1 MPNRRGFLA
10 HAFTAFGVGVFGTG
24 RKALASPAPRQDSS
38 PFLGRNPG
46 DERTVEGMKLCWCPP
61 GQFVMGSPP
70 TETGRNADEAQVPVT
85 ITRGFWMAK
94 FEVTQG
100 HWTRVMGA
108 LPKTPPTAEF
118 GLGDEYPV
126 YWVSYGDAETFCRTL
141 TEGARRAGALPDGW
155 EFRLPTEAQWEYACR
170 AGTVTATAFGD
181 SLGLRQANFNGE
193 PLKAGEGGNGT
204 WSCHIR
210 WQLSGQS
217 VGPLRHARQ
226 CLRVVPRLVS
236 RAVAWRNGSGSLGDE
251 RTAEPGRNLF
261 PRPARR
267 RLERFRQVLSFGV
280 PAALRARTE
289 LRPHRLSRRRGSSSW
304 KRSPAT
310 CRRPRLN

>member
-1 MPNRRGFLA
+1 MPKRREFLA
-10 HAFTAFGVGVFGTG
+10 HAFTALSVGVFGTG
-24 RKALASPAPRQDSS
+24 RKALASPAPRQDPS

-46 DERTVEGMKLCWCPP
+46 EERTVEGMKLCWCPP

-70 TETGRNADEAQVPVT
+70 TETGRNVDEAQVPVT

-100 HWTRVMGA
+100 RWTRVMGA

-118 GLGDEYPV
+118 GLGDEHPV

-141 TEGARRAGALPDGW
+141 TEGALRAGSLPDGW

-193 PLKAGEGGNGT
+193 PLKPGKGGNALGRAT
-204 WSCHIR
+204 
-210 WQLSGQS
+210 S
-217 VGPLRHARQ
+217 VGSYPANPWGLCDMHGNVFEWCRDWYHARLPGGTDPDLSETRGIPNRDGTYSRVRRGGAWNDSGRF
-226 CLRVVPRLVS
+226 CRSALRLRYEPERNSDHIGFRVAAVPR
-236 RAVAWRNGSGSLGDE
+236 AGSARPQPAG
-251 RTAEPGRNLF
+251 GR
-261 PRPARR
+261 
-267 RLERFRQVLSFGV
+267 V
-280 PAALRARTE
+280 
-289 LRPHRLSRRRGSSSW
+289 
-304 KRSPAT
+304 
-310 CRRPRLN
+310 